1 MLPSIGVAS
10 NSSGLIIS
18 PHMGPVD
25 AEFIGAG
32 TVTGIVIVFV
42 VVVVVVI
49 IVNIVVVVEV
59 DAFIMVDPS
68 GESGYDGG
76 IDLGE
81 IASSNRAS
89 RVEGTDNVDECGG
102 RGGR

>member
-32 TVTGIVIVFV
+32 TVTGIVIVF
-42 VVVVVVI
+42 VI